1 MINDLIIK
9 SDSNAI
15 EFYKEGED
23 YYIRSNGVDGI
34 FDYNIS
40 IPSHNYP
47 SYSYTDN
54 RTWNVIVDQQAFT
67 SITTSSLP
75 NQIFIGDVF
84 TITVLVNPSDLPKSE
99 ISTTSS
105 DNITVEEIEDGVYQV
120 TANALGDSILSFS
133 LPAYT
138 NAIIQKSFTVESIP
152 IDPLTWVKELPTS
165 VEYTEG
171 DMIELDVE
179 VIGGEEPYTY
189 AWEDDIG
196 NLYTDIITNTF
207 NTIASIEMNNVTL
220 SVTVTDSGGRTLTSS
235 ALIRV
240 NAIEVPIEPEPEPEP
255 EEPI

>member
-15 EFYKEGED
+15 EFYREGD
-23 YYIRSNGVDGI
+23 DFYVRSKGVDGI

-40 IPSHNYP
+40 LP
-47 SYSYTDN
+47 SYNYTDN

-75 NQIFIGDVF
+75 DQIFIGDVF
-84 TITVLVNPSDLPKSE
+84 TITVLVNPSDLLKSE

-105 DNITVEEIEDGVYQV
+105 DNITVAEIEYGVYEV
-120 TANALGDSILSFS
+120 TANALGDSTLSFS

-152 IDPLTWVKELPTS
+152 IDPLTWVKELESTA
-165 VEYTEG
+165 EYTEG
-171 DMIELDVE
+171 DPINLDIS

-189 AWEDDIG
+189 VWEDDTG
-196 NLYTDIITNTF
+196 NLYPDITTNLF
-207 NTIASIEMNNVTL
+207 GTIASIEMDNVTL
-220 SVTVTDSGGRTLTSS
+220 SVTVTDNGSRTLTSS
-235 ALIRV
+235 ILIRV
-240 NAIEVPIEPEPEPEP
+240 NAIEVPEP
-255 EEPI
+255 EEPIEPDVPEPTQ

>member
-1 MINDLIIK
+1 MIEDLIIK
-9 SDSNAI
+9 SSSNSI
-15 EFYKEGED
+15 EFYKEGKD
-23 YYIRSNGVDGI
+23 YYVRSNGVDGI

-40 IPSHNYP
+40 IPSYN
-47 SYSYTDN
+47 YTDN

-105 DNITVEEIEDGVYQV
+105 DNITVAEIEYGVYEV
-120 TANALGDSILSFS
+120 TANALGDSTLSFS

-138 NAIIQKSFTVESIP
+138 NDIIQKSFTVESIP
-152 IDPLTWVKELPTS
+152 IEPLTWVKELPTS

-179 VIGGEEPYTY
+179 VIGGEKPYTY
-189 AWEDDIG
+189 AWEDDSG
-196 NLYTDIITNTF
+196 FAYSDITTNVFSTTA
-207 NTIASIEMNNVTL
+207 NVEMDNYTL
-220 SVTVTDSGGRTLTSS
+220 SVTVTDDGGRTLTSS
-235 ALIRV
+235 VLIRV
-240 NAIEVPIEPEPEPEP
+240 NAILVPEPEPE
-255 EEPI
+255 

>member
-1 MINDLIIK
+1 MIEDLIIK
-9 SDSNAI
+9 SSSNSI
-15 EFYKEGED
+15 EFYKEGKD
-23 YYIRSNGVDGI
+23 YYVRSNGVDGI

-40 IPSHNYP
+40 IPSYN
-47 SYSYTDN
+47 YTDN

-105 DNITVEEIEDGVYQV
+105 DNITVAEIEYGVYEV
-120 TANALGDSILSFS
+120 TANALGDSTLSFS

-152 IDPLTWVKELPTS
+152 IEPLTWVKELPTS

-179 VIGGEEPYTY
+179 VIGGEKPYNY
-189 AWEDDIG
+189 VWDDDSG
-196 NLYTDIITNTF
+196 FAYSDITTNVFSTTA
-207 NTIASIEMNNVTL
+207 NVEMDNYTL
-220 SVTVTDSGGRTLTSS
+220 SVTVTDDGGRTLTSS
-235 ALIRV
+235 VLIRV
-240 NAIEVPIEPEPEPEP
+240 NAILVPEPEPE
-255 EEPI
+255 